1 VFKEDEMSVADP
13 LQEDLIRDINEQIR
27 ALVGRLGDDVSGRFV
42 CECTDPEC
50 TEPVVM
56 TLLEFDARRRS
67 GTSQIDAHGGR

>member
-1 VFKEDEMSVADP
+1 MPVADP

-56 TLLEFDARRRS
+56 TLREFDARRRS